1 MQYQTATKEELQS
14 VYQELQR
21 EYDAFVKKGLK
32 LDLSRGKP
40 CTEQLDLSM
49 PMLRHSRVRTEDCLT
64 ESGFDCRNYGLGLGI
79 PEMRRFW
86 SELTDIPADQIIVGG
101 NSSLNLMYDSVA
113 RAMLYGVVGSVRPWC
128 REEKV
133 KFLCPCPGYDRH
145 FAICESLG
153 IEMIPVAMNEYG
165 PDMVAIEALVKKD
178 AAIKGIWCVPKYSN
192 PTGVTYSDEVVR
204 RLVRMETAAP
214 DFRIYWDSAYM
225 IHDLYEDES
234 DTLLNIFPEAYAA
247 GNEDRVMFFTSSSK
261 ITFPGSGVAIMAMS
275 ERNLAQ
281 ITAIWNAQTIGHDK
295 LNQLRHLEFFTHK
308 DDVYSLMKK
317 HAAILRRR
325 FSVVLDT
332 LERDLGDT
340 GVAVWTKPRGGYFV
354 SLDVLPGCAKRVY
367 ELCQNAGVVLTKAGA
382 TFPYGKDPEDKNLR
396 LAPSYPTVEDLTE
409 AMQVLTVA
417 VRLAAAE
424 KLLKA

>member
-145 FAICESLG
+145 FAI
-153 IEMIPVAMNEYG
+153 
-165 PDMVAIEALVKKD
+165 
-178 AAIKGIWCVPKYSN
+178 
-192 PTGVTYSDEVVR
+192 
-204 RLVRMETAAP
+204 
-214 DFRIYWDSAYM
+214 
-225 IHDLYEDES
+225 
-234 DTLLNIFPEAYAA
+234 
-247 GNEDRVMFFTSSSK
+247 
-261 ITFPGSGVAIMAMS
+261 
-275 ERNLAQ
+275 
-281 ITAIWNAQTIGHDK
+281 
-295 LNQLRHLEFFTHK
+295 
-308 DDVYSLMKK
+308 
-317 HAAILRRR
+317 
-325 FSVVLDT
+325 
-332 LERDLGDT
+332 
-340 GVAVWTKPRGGYFV
+340 
-354 SLDVLPGCAKRVY
+354 
-367 ELCQNAGVVLTKAGA
+367 
-382 TFPYGKDPEDKNLR
+382 
-396 LAPSYPTVEDLTE
+396 
-409 AMQVLTVA
+409 
-417 VRLAAAE
+417 
-424 KLLKA
+424 

>member
-1 MQYQTATKEELQS
+1 MQYQSATKEALQS
-14 VYQELQR
+14 VYQELKK
-21 EYDAFVKKGLK
+21 EYDAIVAKGLQ

-40 CTEQLDLSM
+40 CAEQLDLSM
-49 PMLRHSRVRTEDCLT
+49 PMLRHSRVRAEDCQT

-86 SELTDIPADQIIVGG
+86 SELTDIPAEQIVVGG

-113 RAMLYGVVGSVRPWC
+113 RAMLYGVVGSPRPWC

-133 KFLCPCPGYDRH
+133 TFLCPSPGYDRH

-153 IEMIPVAMNEYG
+153 IEMIPVPMCEDG
-165 PDMVAIEALVKKD
+165 PDMDLVESLVKED
-178 AAIKGIWCVPKYSN
+178 ASIKGIWCVPKYSN

-204 RLVRMETAAP
+204 RLVRMQTAAP
-214 DFRIYWDSAYM
+214 DFRIYWDNAYM

-234 DTLLNIFPEAYAA
+234 DTLLNIFPEAYAV
-247 GNEDRVMFFTSSSK
+247 GNEDRVMLFTSSSK

-275 ERNLAQ
+275 QRNLAQ
-281 ITAIWNAQTIGHDK
+281 ITPIWNAQTIGHDK
-295 LNQLRHLEFFTHK
+295 LNQLRHLEFFTNK
-308 DDVYSLMKK
+308 NDVYSLMKQ

-332 LERDLGDT
+332 LERDLADT
-340 GVAVWTKPRGGYFV
+340 GIATWTKPRGGYFV

-367 ELCQNAGVVLTKAGA
+367 ELCQGAGVVLTKAGA

-424 KLLKA
+424 KLLEA

>member
-1 MQYQTATKEELQS
+1 
-14 VYQELQR
+14 
-21 EYDAFVKKGLK
+21 
-32 LDLSRGKP
+32 
-40 CTEQLDLSM
+40 
-49 PMLRHSRVRTEDCLT
+49 MLRHSRVRTEDCLT

-165 PDMVAIEALVKKD
+165 PDMDAVEALVKGD

-234 DTLLNIFPEAYAA
+234 DTLLNILPEAYAA

-261 ITFPGSGVAIMAMS
+261 IKNRIF
-275 ERNLAQ
+275 
-281 ITAIWNAQTIGHDK
+281 
-295 LNQLRHLEFFTHK
+295 
-308 DDVYSLMKK
+308 
-317 HAAILRRR
+317 IL
-325 FSVVLDT
+325 
-332 LERDLGDT
+332 
-340 GVAVWTKPRGGYFV
+340 
-354 SLDVLPGCAKRVY
+354 
-367 ELCQNAGVVLTKAGA
+367 LTP
-382 TFPYGKDPEDKNLR
+382 FYHIP
-396 LAPSYPTVEDLTE
+396 
-409 AMQVLTVA
+409 
-417 VRLAAAE
+417 
-424 KLLKA
+424 

>member
-1 MQYQTATKEELQS
+1 MQYQSATKEALQS
-14 VYQELQR
+14 VYQELKK
-21 EYDAFVKKGLK
+21 EYDAIVAKGLQ

-40 CTEQLDLSM
+40 CAEQLDLST
-49 PMLRHSRVRTEDCLT
+49 PMLRHSRVRAEDCQT

-86 SELTDIPADQIIVGG
+86 SELTDIPAEQIVVGG

-113 RAMLYGVVGSVRPWC
+113 RAMLYGVVGSPRPWC

-133 KFLCPCPGYDRH
+133 TFLCPSPGYDRH

-153 IEMIPVAMNEYG
+153 IEMIPVPMREDG
-165 PDMVAIEALVKKD
+165 PDMDLVESLVKED
-178 AAIKGIWCVPKYSN
+178 ASIKGIWCVPKYSN

-204 RLVRMETAAP
+204 RLVRMQTAAP
-214 DFRIYWDSAYM
+214 DFRIYWDNAYM
-225 IHDLYEDES
+225 IHDLYEDEG
-234 DTLLNIFPEAYAA
+234 DTLLNIFPEAYAV
-247 GNEDRVMFFTSSSK
+247 GNEDRVMLFTSSSK

-275 ERNLAQ
+275 QRNLAQ
-281 ITAIWNAQTIGHDK
+281 ITPIWNAQTIGHDK
-295 LNQLRHLEFFTHK
+295 LNQLRHLEFFTNK
-308 DDVYSLMKK
+308 NDVYSLMKQ

-332 LERDLGDT
+332 LERDLADT
-340 GVAVWTKPRGGYFV
+340 GIATWTKPRGGYFV

-367 ELCQNAGVVLTKAGA
+367 ELCQGAGVVLTKAGA

-417 VRLAAAE
+417 VRMAAIE
-424 KLLKA
+424 KLTNR